1 METIFSRY
9 RNVTILVAV
18 LFAQVLTL
26 AVQVRR
32 PSERGPVR
40 LVRVW
45 TVAAIT
51 PVEKGVVYTTGF
63 FGHLWHNY
71 FWLRGVRQENGELR
85 QQMEQMRL
93 EQIRLAQDAAQ
104 ARRLQ
109 ALLAFKEQFI
119 AQTVAA
125 QVIGS
130 GGSELS
136 RTVYIDKDARDGVR
150 PDMAV
155 IAPEGV
161 VGKIIHVFP
170 GASQVLL
177 ITDPAS
183 GVGALL
189 SKSRLQGILKGTAAG
204 EIVLQYVM
212 ADEKVEPG
220 DLVLTSGGDRV
231 FPKGL
236 PIGTVTQVRPG
247 ADLFLSIRVK
257 PAAPMA
263 RLEEVLVITR
273 MEERPAEAREAAGGP
288 RRAADILAERLP
300 TLAPAGAV
308 AGTSSGI
315 PLSTAEMAAR
325 ERAAKAA
332 AGKGT
337 ATANPAAAPPGTA
350 APAPSRTGVPPT
362 TAEFLRQQKAA
373 QPGTKPPGAAAPKM
387 SKPKPPAE
395 PPKPAATQ
403 PPPAGGA

>member
-1 METIFSRY
+1 METILSRY

-26 AVQVRR
+26 AVQVKR
-32 PSERGPVR
+32 PSDRGPVR
-40 LVRVW
+40 LLRVW

-51 PVEKGVVYTTGF
+51 PVEKGVVYSSGF
-63 FGHLWHNY
+63 FGRLWHDY
-71 FWLRGVRQENGELR
+71 FWLRGVRQENAELR

-93 EQIRLAQDAAQ
+93 EQIRLAEDAAQ

-119 AQTVAA
+119 AQTVGA

-136 RTVYIDKDARDGVR
+136 RTVYIDKDASDGLR

-161 VGKIIHVFP
+161 VGKIIKVFP
-170 GASQVLL
+170 GSSQVLL

-183 GVGALL
+183 GVGAIL

-247 ADLFLSIRVK
+247 ADLFLNIRVR

-273 MEERPAEAREAAGGP
+273 MEARPVEAGEVASGP

-300 TLAPAGAV
+300 TLAPAGAA

-315 PLSTAEMAAR
+315 PLSTAEQAAR
-325 ERAAKAA
+325 ERAAKTA
-332 AGKGT
+332 AGKGM
-337 ATANPAAAPPGTA
+337 ATAPAAAAPGTA
-350 APAPSRTGVPPT
+350 APTANRTGVPPT

-373 QPGTKPPGAAAPKM
+373 QPGSKPPTAASPKTAT
-387 SKPKPPAE
+387 PKPPPKAE
-395 PPKPAATQ
+395 SPKPAETQ
-403 PPPAGGA
+403 PPPGGA